1 MAGGVTIN
9 FQTNVTERNGH
20 DRTLKEESRQ
30 EGGSSAPLLATG
42 NIPADGGWKK
52 TAEAL
57 HALVTIAMDVK
68 VEEKRTAIGFFCPAV
83 PRGKIGETWEM
94 AVRLTGGG
102 DLVISNLQG
111 TAGGV

>member
-1 MAGGVTIN
+1 
-9 FQTNVTERNGH
+9 
-20 DRTLKEESRQ
+20 
-30 EGGSSAPLLATG
+30 
-42 NIPADGGWKK
+42 
-52 TAEAL
+52 
-57 HALVTIAMDVK
+57 MDVK
-68 VEEKRTAIGFFCPAV
+68 MEEKRTAIGFFCPAA